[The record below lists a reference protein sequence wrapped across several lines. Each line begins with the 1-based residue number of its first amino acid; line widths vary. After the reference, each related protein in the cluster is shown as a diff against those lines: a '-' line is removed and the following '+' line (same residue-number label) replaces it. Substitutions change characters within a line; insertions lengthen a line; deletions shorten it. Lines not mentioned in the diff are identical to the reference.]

1 MKCKTGYNIEKA
13 EKIKKVIEEQNIG
26 QVHIHQFDCISCAFP
41 ACMETKTPYIAFVHT
56 GIPGTY
62 DWFEECYKTYNA
74 IFEIYFNMAE
84 KIIGITKSAIE
95 ENKNRYNIKDDNK
108 YMVMNN
114 SIKFNEKMLNNKNIP
129 TKVEKF
135 ILVSRLA
142 EEKRN
147 SIKNG
152 ISIFKKFNEINPNAS
167 LAIVGDGAL
176 EKEVLEDIS
185 DIKNSKYLGAR
196 NDIINLISEYDVVIG
211 LDRCILEA
219 VSTKRLAIISG
230 YENIAGIVNKEN
242 IELASSE
249 NFSGRKVESK
259 TIDEVVSDL
268 CNLTTEDIKN
278 IVTNNFDFAYEKLN
292 CKKNVYA
299 LSEKK
304 DFSSDSILWYRNMKK
319 ISQETARYKVENKQ
333 IWKDKLY
340 FQEQSKNK
348 DNEIKGLNEEISR
361 LKNENERLLNIQ
373 KELIEK
379 TQGNWLKRALR
390 KIYKKLKE
398 MLKKKKG

>member
-1 MKCKTGYNIEKA
+1 
-13 EKIKKVIEEQNIG
+13 
-26 QVHIHQFDCISCAFP
+26 
-41 ACMETKTPYIAFVHT
+41 
-56 GIPGTY
+56 
-62 DWFEECYKTYNA
+62 
-74 IFEIYFNMAE
+74 MAE

-114 SIKFNEKMLNNKNIP
+114 SIKFDEKMVNNKNIP

-152 ISIFKKFNEINPNAS
+152 ISIFEKFNEINPNAS